1 MWVEGFWHNVCLTAH
16 FINIAL
22 QSRIWTKMCQV
33 YLKAECSSFLKN
45 LYWNKKNVP
54 RMSGVLIQAF
64 ILLIWSQRLKA
75 ANDDRFGM

>member
-33 YLKAECSSFLKN
+33 YLKAECSSFLKKSVLELKKCTKDEWSINPSFHFAN
-45 LYWNKKNVP
+45 LEAEIEGCK
-54 RMSGVLIQAF
+54 
-64 ILLIWSQRLKA
+64 
-75 ANDDRFGM
+75 